1 MWSESHHL
9 EAELT
14 ARGGWIQMGVVDIA
28 PGAYPHPTGA
38 GRVRAAAIP
47 GALTSNLTGPG
58 ATIAVGAEWTNR
70 SR

>member
-1 MWSESHHL
+1 
-9 EAELT
+9 
-14 ARGGWIQMGVVDIA
+14 MGVVDIA